1 MRPSPD
7 PVWILFRRRTFSR
20 LAYWCLVLGF
30 DLRDRSLTNRFYFIY
45 FCAFWLAWFVA
56 VFALLGSAL
65 AGSFGSLPAASPPAL
80 AVLLGAFMLAA
91 WGLVQLWQVTGRSP
105 FVFSE
110 PDATLLCQAP
120 VRRRSVGVAW
130 FLMDWFGTVLP
141 FAAGAVMLSFAL
153 TEAALPHLVS
163 LRDLPAYFAASLR
176 ALAIVL
182 PLQMGLQAGL
192 WGLGAWRLRRVSK
205 TKPGWLHW
213 LRLAVLIPGLGLLAA
228 LFLPDWRAIV
238 LAPLTFPLQAAF
250 GEVLSP
256 FDWMVRAG
264 LGLLVL
270 ALGMAVL
277 LVCTSRMHLGR
288 AAQETRLQSIIRLHQ
303 GALNFEL
310 AGMLKRQ
317 SRMKATRPPS
327 RLPVRSG
334 AWMLAWK
341 DLVQSW
347 RTLRASQ
354 VLRWVWVF
362 FLGLGIF
369 LAPGWVVQLIIGG
382 LWAVSLGDLATGRL
396 RSDLARWWLL
406 RSLPL
411 RNSDLLLAQLGP
423 ACGLGL
429 LLGWLALALA
439 GPPSPFGWLAAAL
452 LPFLVASAAMG
463 SARDILDNAKARVL
477 MTPSLAEENVPR
489 QDIQGVLIVLIS
501 VGLPLGLLAW
511 GRFHPGGL
519 VWGLMSLPV
528 AALIAVL
535 MFQLVLSVYRWIM

>member
-1 MRPSPD
+1 
-7 PVWILFRRRTFSR
+7 
-20 LAYWCLVLGF
+20 VLGF

-45 FCAFWLAWFVA
+45 FCVFWLAWFVT

-80 AVLLGAFMLAA
+80 VVLLGAFMLAA

-105 FVFSE
+105 FVFGE
-110 PDATLLCQAP
+110 PDAYLLCQAP

-130 FLMDWFGTVLP
+130 FLMDWFGMVLP
-141 FAAGAVMLSFAL
+141 FAAGAVILSFAL
-153 TEAALPHLVS
+153 TEAALPHAAS
-163 LRDLPAYFAASLR
+163 LRDLPAYFAACLR
-176 ALAIVL
+176 SLAIIL

-192 WGLGAWRLRRVSK
+192 WGLGALRLRRDRP
-205 TKPGWLHW
+205 PGRLHC
-213 LRLAVLIPGLGLLAA
+213 LRLAVLPPGLGLLAA

-238 LAPLTFPLQAAF
+238 LAPLTFPLLAAF
-250 GEVLSP
+250 GETLSP
-256 FDWMVRAG
+256 SAWLIRAG

-270 ALGMAVL
+270 TLGMTVL
-277 LVCTSRMHLGR
+277 LVWTSRMHLGR
-288 AAQETRLQSIIRLHQ
+288 AAQETRLQSTIRQ
-303 GALNFEL
+303 ARGDMNYDL
-310 AGMLKRQ
+310 AGILRRQ

-347 RTLRASQ
+347 RALRASQ

-362 FLGLGIF
+362 FLDLGIF

-439 GPPSPFGWLAAAL
+439 GPPPPFGWLAAAL
-452 LPFLVASAAMG
+452 LPFLVANAAMG
-463 SARDILDNAKARVL
+463 SARDILDNAKTRVL
-477 MTPSLAEENVPR
+477 LTPGLAEENVPR
-489 QDIQGVLIVLIS
+489 QDIQGVLTVVIS

-511 GRFHPGGL
+511 SSFHPGGL

-535 MFQLVLSVYRWIM
+535 MFQSIRSVYRWIM